1 MPTVTKPIR
10 PREVL
15 SARINAHL
23 HSARLTK
30 QARSALDAF
39 GQATLAMRISDGRLM
54 WQTPLARKLLEEFA
68 GTQDDIAPRGLR
80 NWIEGAAAAAQTVAT
95 AAAVAHPQC
104 AAAHRHAAQ
113 PALPRA
119 SG

>member
-1 MPTVTKPIR
+1 
-10 PREVL
+10 
-15 SARINAHL
+15 
-23 HSARLTK
+23 
-30 QARSALDAF
+30 
-39 GQATLAMRISDGRLM
+39 MRMSDGRLM

-80 NWIEGAAAAAQTVAT
+80 NWIEGPRQPAQTVAT
-95 AAAVAHPQC
+95 ACRCRSPAVR

-113 PALPRA
+113 PHPRA